1 MQYEKKIEEIFE
13 RHPSVQVSGFSGR
26 AYKSGIDG
34 MIAFDNVLG
43 QPWKAFRCIHVAGTN
58 GKGSV
63 SSMIAASLAS
73 SGLRVGLYTSP
84 HLLDFR
90 ERIKIVSDGIGGA
103 PCPQRPCRP
112 IHTGDE
118 ASPKPPAAFSP
129 FRISGLAA
137 NTRPGRASDD
147 ATLSPP
153 TLIEKQ
159 EVLEFLERYEKEIES
174 LSFFEITT
182 GMAFWWFAREGVDV
196 AVIEVGLGGR
206 LDSTNVITPELSVV
220 TSIGLDHCSMLG
232 DTRAEIALEKAGIFK
247 PGIPALV
254 WGHDP
259 ETDKVFTDFASK
271 VGAELHFADEIIE
284 PVHLEGM
291 DLRGEYQDLNVRTTL
306 AALKL
311 LKVEPDLKALRLTA
325 RITGLRG
332 RWEILR
338 ENPTVICD
346 IGHNPPALEW
356 NFRQLEQSGRPL
368 IIVYGIMADKAL
380 DDIAP
385 LMPARA
391 RYILCAPDS
400 ARALPVQALF
410 ERLSALR
417 PDLSLQTAPSVR
429 DALDHALSLASPD
442 TLIYVGGSTF
452 VVSEIL

>member
-26 AYKSGIDG
+26 AYKSGIEG

-43 QPWKAFRCIHVAGTN
+43 QPWKAFRCIHIAGTN

-90 ERIKIVSDGIGGA
+90 ERIKLIPNELIGK
-103 PCPQRPCRP
+103 
-112 IHTGDE
+112 E
-118 ASPKPPAAFSP
+118 
-129 FRISGLAA
+129 
-137 NTRPGRASDD
+137 
-147 ATLSPP
+147 
-153 TLIEKQ
+153 
-159 EVLEFLERYEKEIES
+159 EVMEFLERYEKEIES

-220 TSIGLDHCSMLG
+220 TSIGPDHCSMLG
-232 DTRAEIALEKAGIFK
+232 EARAEIALEKAGIFK

-311 LKVEPDLKALRLTA
+311 LKVEPDLEALRLTA

-429 DALDHALSLASPD
+429 DALDHALYLASPD

-452 VVSEIL
+452 VVAEIIK

>member
-26 AYKSGIDG
+26 AYKSGIEG

-43 QPWKAFRCIHVAGTN
+43 QPWKAFRCIHIAGTN

-73 SGLRVGLYTSP
+73 CGLRVGLYTSP

-90 ERIKIVSDGIGGA
+90 ERIKIVGG
-103 PCPQRPCRP
+103 
-112 IHTGDE
+112 
-118 ASPKPPAAFSP
+118 
-129 FRISGLAA
+129 
-137 NTRPGRASDD
+137 
-147 ATLSPP
+147 P
-153 TLIEKQ
+153 TLISKED
-159 EVLEFLERYEKEIES
+159 VLEFLERYEKEIEN

-182 GMAFWWFAREGVDV
+182 GMAFWWFAREAVDV
-196 AVIEVGLGGR
+196 ALIEVGLGGR

-254 WGHDP
+254 WGHDS

-311 LKVEPDLKALRLTA
+311 LKVEPDLEALRLTA

-400 ARALPVQALF
+400 SRALPVQALF

-452 VVSEIL
+452 VVAEILQIY

>member
-26 AYKSGIDG
+26 AYKSGIEG

-43 QPWKAFRCIHVAGTN
+43 QPWKAFRCIHIAGTN

-73 SGLRVGLYTSP
+73 CGLRVGLYTSP

-112 IHTGDE
+112 RRGRGGTMSEANGEVEVSGPSGTLNETSLGTGG
-118 ASPKPPAAFSP
+118 SPIL
-129 FRISGLAA
+129 ISKE
-137 NTRPGRASDD
+137 D
-147 ATLSPP
+147 
-153 TLIEKQ
+153 
-159 EVLEFLERYEKEIES
+159 VLEFLERYEKEIEN

-182 GMAFWWFAREGVDV
+182 GMAFWWFAREAVDV

-385 LMPARA
+385 LMPAQA

-452 VVSEIL
+452 VVAEIL

>member
-13 RHPSVQVSGFSGR
+13 RHPSVQVSGFNGR
-26 AYKSGIDG
+26 AYKSGIEG

-73 SGLRVGLYTSP
+73 CGLRVGLYTSP

-90 ERIKIVSDGIGGA
+90 ERIKLI
-103 PCPQRPCRP
+103 PN
-112 IHTGDE
+112 E
-118 ASPKPPAAFSP
+118 L
-129 FRISGLAA
+129 ISK
-137 NTRPGRASDD
+137 
-147 ATLSPP
+147 
-153 TLIEKQ
+153 E

-182 GMAFWWFAREGVDV
+182 GMAFWWFAREAVDV

-271 VGAELHFADEIIE
+271 IGAELHFADEIIE

-311 LKVEPDLKALRLTA
+311 LKVEPDLEALRLTA

>member
-13 RHPSVQVSGFSGR
+13 RHPSVQVSGFNGR
-26 AYKSGIDG
+26 AYKSGIEG
-34 MIAFDNVLG
+34 MIAFDNALG

-63 SSMIAASLAS
+63 SSMIAASLAA

-90 ERIKIVSDGIGGA
+90 ERIKIVGDTPVPRDVSLRGPDGPGNS
-103 PCPQRPCRP
+103 
-112 IHTGDE
+112 T
-118 ASPKPPAAFSP
+118 SP
-129 FRISGLAA
+129 FASLMVPPLPRRGRQGLW
-137 NTRPGRASDD
+137 GQGYH
-147 ATLSPP
+147 P
-153 TLIEKQ
+153 TLISKED
-159 EVLEFLERYEKEIES
+159 VMEFLERYEKEIEN

-182 GMAFWWFAREGVDV
+182 GMAFWWFARKAVDV

-206 LDSTNVITPELSVV
+206 LDSTNVLTPELSVV

-232 DTRAEIALEKAGIFK
+232 NTRAEIALEKAGIFK
-247 PGIPALV
+247 PGVPALV

-259 ETDKVFTDFASK
+259 ETDKVFIDYAK
-271 VGAELHFADEIIE
+271 KIGADLHFADEIID

-291 DLRGEYQDLNVRTTL
+291 DLTGEYQDLNVRTTL

-311 LKVEPDLKALRLTA
+311 LKVEPELEALRHTA

-338 ENPTVICD
+338 EKPTIICD
-346 IGHNPPALEW
+346 IGHNPPALAW
-356 NFRQLEQSGRPL
+356 NFRQLEESGRPL

-400 ARALPVQALF
+400 ARALPVASLYS
-410 ERLSALR
+410 RLSALR
-417 PDLSLQTAPSVR
+417 PDLNLQTAPSVR
-429 DALDHALSLASPD
+429 DALDLALSLASPD

-452 VVSEIL
+452 VVAEIIK

>member
-13 RHPSVQVSGFSGR
+13 RHPSVQVSGFNGR
-26 AYKSGIDG
+26 AYKSGIEG

-73 SGLRVGLYTSP
+73 CGLRVGLYTSP

-112 IHTGDE
+112 RRGRGGTMSEANGEVEVSGPSGTLNETSLGTGG
-118 ASPKPPAAFSP
+118 SPIL
-129 FRISGLAA
+129 ISKE
-137 NTRPGRASDD
+137 D
-147 ATLSPP
+147 
-153 TLIEKQ
+153 
-159 EVLEFLERYEKEIES
+159 VMEFLERYEKEIEN

-182 GMAFWWFAREGVDV
+182 GMAFWWFAREAVDV

-271 VGAELHFADEIIE
+271 VGADLHFADEIIE

-311 LKVEPDLKALRLTA
+311 LKVEPDLEALRLTA

-346 IGHNPPALEW
+346 IGHNPPALKW

-452 VVSEIL
+452 VVAEIL

>member
-26 AYKSGIDG
+26 AYKSGIEG

-43 QPWKAFRCIHVAGTN
+43 QPWKAFRCIHIAGTN

-73 SGLRVGLYTSP
+73 CGLRVGLYTSP

-90 ERIKIVSDGIGGA
+90 ERIKLI
-103 PCPQRPCRP
+103 PN
-112 IHTGDE
+112 E
-118 ASPKPPAAFSP
+118 L
-129 FRISGLAA
+129 ISK
-137 NTRPGRASDD
+137 
-147 ATLSPP
+147 
-153 TLIEKQ
+153 E
-159 EVLEFLERYEKEIES
+159 EVLEFLERYEKEIEN

-452 VVSEIL
+452 VVAEIL

>member
-26 AYKSGIDG
+26 AYKSGIEG

-73 SGLRVGLYTSP
+73 CGLRVGLYTSP

-90 ERIKIVSDGIGGA
+90 ERIKIV
-103 PCPQRPCRP
+103 
-112 IHTGDE
+112 GD
-118 ASPKPPAAFSP
+118 PTM
-129 FRISGLAA
+129 ISK
-137 NTRPGRASDD
+137 
-147 ATLSPP
+147 
-153 TLIEKQ
+153 E

-259 ETDKVFTDFASK
+259 ETDKVFMDYANK
-271 VGAELHFADEIIE
+271 VGADLHFADEIIE

-311 LKVEPDLKALRLTA
+311 LKVEPDLEALRLTA

-452 VVSEIL
+452 VVAEIL